1 MTGFVSKPRK
11 ISELNLSQS
20 LSQEFPCFDGS
31 KYNKTTTSQVRNI
44 IRSATLQDNYLKR
57 AKLQNVESSQ
67 RITIPD
73 TSLNFYFQTD
83 SDTDSNNLDFSVIF
97 TMSLNSVVTIANV
110 DYMRKKDLNIYFKA
124 MFDSLDPNDSN
135 LDVEII
141 ISVGGYSTTAP
152 YRYVF
157 TKDTT
162 TPFVLG
168 FGKVLELAAV
178 ATVSINTPTADDRT
192 LRLIGLIQDY

>member
-1 MTGFVSKPRK
+1 MINISIPRTPND
-11 ISELNLSQS
+11 LNLKQS
-20 LSQEFPCFDGS
+20 TSLEFPCFDGS
-31 KYNKTTTSQVRNI
+31 NYNKATTGQVRNLL
-44 IRSATLQDNYLKR
+44 RNDTLQENYLKKI
-57 AKLQNVESSQ
+57 KLQNVESPT

-83 SDTDSNNLDFSVIF
+83 SDTDSNDLDFSVIF
-97 TMSLNSVVTIANV
+97 AMSLNSIVTIANV
-110 DYMRKKDLNIYFKA
+110 DYVRKKDLNIYFKS

-135 LDVEII
+135 LDAEII

-157 TKDTT
+157 NKDTT

-168 FGKVLELAAV
+168 FGKVLELAAI
-178 ATVSINTPTADDRT
+178 ATVSINTLAADDRP

>member
-1 MTGFVSKPRK
+1 MINISKPRTPND
-11 ISELNLSQS
+11 LNLKQS
-20 LSQEFPCFDGS
+20 TSLEFPCFDGS
-31 KYNKTTTSQVRNI
+31 NYNKATTGQVRNLL
-44 IRSATLQDNYLKR
+44 RNDTLQENYLKKI
-57 AKLQNVESSQ
+57 KLQNVESPT

-83 SDTDSNNLDFSVIF
+83 SDTDSNDLDFSVIF
-97 TMSLNSVVTIANV
+97 AMSLNSIVTIANV
-110 DYMRKKDLNIYFKA
+110 DYVRKKDLNIYFKS

-135 LDVEII
+135 LDAEII

-157 TKDTT
+157 NKDTT

-168 FGKVLELAAV
+168 FGKVLELAAI
-178 ATVSINTPTADDRT
+178 ATVSINTLAADDRP

>member
-1 MTGFVSKPRK
+1 MINISKPRTPND
-11 ISELNLSQS
+11 LNLKQS
-20 LSQEFPCFDGS
+20 TSLEFPCFDGS
-31 KYNKTTTSQVRNI
+31 NYNKATTGQVRNLL
-44 IRSATLQDNYLKR
+44 RNDTLQENYLKKI
-57 AKLQNVESSQ
+57 KLQNVESPT

-83 SDTDSNNLDFSVIF
+83 SDTDSNDLDFSVIF
-97 TMSLNSVVTIANV
+97 TMSLNSIVTIANV
-110 DYMRKKDLNIYFKA
+110 DYVRKKDLNIYFKS

-135 LDVEII
+135 LDAEII

-157 TKDTT
+157 NKDTT

-168 FGKVLELAAV
+168 FGKVLELAAI
-178 ATVSINTPTADDRT
+178 ATVSINTLAADDRP